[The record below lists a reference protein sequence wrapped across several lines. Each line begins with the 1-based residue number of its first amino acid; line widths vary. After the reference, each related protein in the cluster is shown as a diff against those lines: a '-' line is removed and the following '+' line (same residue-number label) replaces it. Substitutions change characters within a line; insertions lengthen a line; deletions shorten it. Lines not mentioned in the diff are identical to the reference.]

1 MGVNRCPWRSIDQ
14 FNQCI
19 TIYTIGYIRI
29 IGDLMYKL
37 TIEVLNRKVR
47 DIDEEL
53 IFMAKNGIDA
63 TRLISI
69 KVDILKAIKAL
80 REV

>member
-1 MGVNRCPWRSIDQ
+1 
-14 FNQCI
+14 
-19 TIYTIGYIRI
+19 
-29 IGDLMYKL
+29 MYKL

-53 IFMAKNGIDA
+53 IFMAKNGLDA

-69 KVDILKAIKAL
+69 KVDILESIRVL